1 MTAVRRPCSLVAALV
16 LACTSAPDAKV
27 STPPEPGANPAPRAE
42 GPFLY
47 VANQNGASVSVID
60 IGERSESARIDLQ
73 ALGFGP
79 NAKPHDT
86 AVDPDGSHWYVSL
99 IGENRVLKFD
109 RSNRLAGQVE
119 MEVPGLVVAHPTR
132 DLLLVG
138 RSMTAVNPPSSI
150 ALIRRSDMTLL
161 DEIDVLFPRP
171 HAMAAGR
178 GGRWAYTASL
188 AVNQIAA
195 IDLESGD
202 VQLVDVPA
210 RGGEEP
216 GAPVTAQPG
225 AEPHDAPHA
234 AHTLVEFALSP
245 DGRTMVA
252 GGEVSGDLLVFD
264 LSDPGAPRV
273 IRTVPLGGAPWHP
286 AFAPDGRFVWVPLHR
301 ANAVAVVDASSWEV
315 VERLEGRGLA
325 QPHAVQPS
333 PDGRWIFVSN
343 NNTEETYTPRGNDP
357 QAGTVVVVDPE
368 AREIVDVLEV
378 GPNAAGIETLPARFP
393 R

>member
-1 MTAVRRPCSLVAALV
+1 MTGRLPACFAMAGLV
-16 LACTSAPDAKV
+16 LACASVPNSSLPTPEADA
-27 STPPEPGANPAPRAE
+27 SPARLGQ
-42 GPFLY
+42 GPLLY
-47 VANQNGASVSVID
+47 VANQDGASVSIID
-60 IGERSESARIDLQ
+60 IGERAETARLDLQ

-86 AVDPDGSHWYVSL
+86 AVDPDGSHWYVTL

-109 RSNRLAGQVE
+109 RSNRLVGQVE
-119 MEVPGLVVAHPTR
+119 MEVPGLVVAHPAE

-138 RSMTAVNPPSSI
+138 RSMTAVNPPSSV

-161 DEIDVLFPRP
+161 DEVDVLFPRP
-171 HAMAAGR
+171 HAMAVGR

-202 VQLVDVPA
+202 VNLVDVPA
-210 RGGEEP
+210 SSGEPPE
-216 GAPVTAQPG
+216 APLRAKAAG
-225 AEPHDAPHA
+225 PHDAGRHA

-273 IRTVPLGGAPWHP
+273 VRTVHLGGAPWHP
-286 AFAPDGRFVWVPLHR
+286 AFTPDGRYVWVPLHR
-301 ANAVAVVDASSWEV
+301 ADAVAVVDASSWEV
-315 VERLEGRGLA
+315 VDRIEGRGLA

-343 NNTEETYTPRGNDP
+343 NTTEGTYAPQGDDP
-357 QAGTVVVVDPE
+357 EAGTVVVIDAG

-378 GPNAAGIETLPARFP
+378 GPNAAGIETLPP
-393 R
+393 RPPR

>member
-1 MTAVRRPCSLVAALV
+1 MIAGLRPGFAMAALV
-16 LACTSAPDAKV
+16 LACASAPSARM
-27 STPPEPGANPAPRAE
+27 SPPEAGANPAPERQ

-47 VANQNGASVSVID
+47 VANQNGASVSIID
-60 IGERSESARIDLQ
+60 VATRAEATRIDLQ

-86 AVDPDGSHWYVSL
+86 AVDPDGGHWYVTL

-109 RSNRLAGQVE
+109 RSNQLVGQVE

-132 DLLLVG
+132 DMLLVG
-138 RSMTAVNPPSSI
+138 RSMTAVDPPSSI
-150 ALIRRSDMTLL
+150 ALIRRSDMTLV

-171 HAMAAGR
+171 HALAAGR
-178 GGRWAYTASL
+178 EGRWAYTASL

-202 VQLVDVPA
+202 VHLVEVPA
-210 RGGEEP
+210 TGGEPSEEPVTAEP
-216 GAPVTAQPG
+216 GAHHA
-225 AEPHDAPHA
+225 AHA

-252 GGEVSGDLLVFD
+252 GGEISGDLVVFD

-273 IRTVPLGGAPWHP
+273 VGTVPLGGAPWHP
-286 AFAPDGRFVWVPLHR
+286 AFAPDGRTVWVPLHR
-301 ANAVAVVDASSWEV
+301 ADAVAAVDASRWEV
-315 VERLEGRGLA
+315 IERVGGRGLA

-343 NNTEETYTPRGNDP
+343 NNTEGTYTPEGVDP
-357 QAGTVVVVDPE
+357 KAGTVVVIDPE

-378 GPNAAGIETLPARFP
+378 GPNAAGIETLPARSP